1 MAVGGDII
9 EITFSHP
16 VIGSGIL
23 LPKSGESSTYD
34 TGGYRSDDDSNGTDG
49 GGNAIRTMK
58 RVRWSAEA
66 TISNDMNTKQ
76 EYEKV
81 VKMAGDPQAGTWT
94 LTNING
100 TVYQGSGFPVGDL
113 KLDTMASTFALKIAG
128 GFNLVKQ

>member
-16 VIGSGIL
+16 VVGSGIL
-23 LPKSGESSTYD
+23 LPKAGEASTYD
-34 TGGYRSDDDSNGTDG
+34 TGGFRTDDDNNGVDG
-49 GGNAIRTMK
+49 GGNAIRVMK
-58 RVRWSAEA
+58 RSRWSAEA
-66 TISNDMNTKQ
+66 VISNDMNTKQ

-100 TVYQGSGFPVGDL
+100 TVYQATGFPVGDL
-113 KLDTMASTFALKIAG
+113 KLDTMASTFSLKIAG
-128 GFNLVKQ
+128 GQKMVKQ